1 MLPVESGRISKTRR
15 MMELRRYR
23 EGDVGA
29 LARLGVAAF
38 GNSVSDWEENFDPGR
53 NARLDLEQVHV
64 IEEDGEARASATV
77 LPLESYVEGE
87 PRPMGGISAVM
98 VHPAYR
104 RRGYAGE
111 LMRAVLRDMHER
123 DVALSLLAPFAHAFY
138 RVFGY
143 ELATED
149 IEYRL
154 KPSDLP
160 PSTEQSHLRAY
171 REEDLS
177 TLINLYE
184 AEARRHTLSV
194 RRSEAYW
201 KATLTKE
208 GTDGAVYERD
218 GGVEGYIIYRI
229 SGWQEQYPRRT
240 LKVDELVAATPRAKA
255 AFLSFMGG
263 LDPQVYGIKHFTP
276 RGEPLHPY
284 LKSSYVKAS
293 IEPDQ
298 MLCLVDVEK
307 ALGYLQLTPE
317 APLVL
322 DVKDDVIPDNHG
334 QYTIADGKVAR
345 GAEVEESVSLDVRQ
359 LAQLYAGYLPAKDLA
374 RHSLLDA
381 SSPEALE
388 LLDSLFPVGDP
399 WLYGLDHF

>member
-1 MLPVESGRISKTRR
+1 
-15 MMELRRYR
+15 MMELRTYR
-23 EGDVGA
+23 EGDVDA
-29 LARLGVAAF
+29 LTRVAVAAF
-38 GNSVSDWEENFDPGR
+38 GSSVSDWEQYFDPAQ

-77 LPLESYVEGE
+77 LPLESFVEGE
-87 PRPMGGISAVM
+87 PQPMGGISAVM

-104 RRGYAGE
+104 RRGYAGK
-111 LMRAVLRDMHER
+111 LMRAVLRDMRER
-123 DVALSLLAPFAHAFY
+123 EVALSLLSPFAHAFY

-160 PSTEQSHLRAY
+160 TSPEQGHLRAF
-171 REEDLS
+171 REKDLPS
-177 TLINLYE
+177 LMGLYE

-194 RRSEAYW
+194 RRSEGHW
-201 KATLTKE
+201 RSDEVRKNR
-208 GTDGAVYERD
+208 DIAVYER
-218 GGVEGYIIYRI
+218 GGVVEGYILYKI
-229 SGWQEQYPRRT
+229 SGWQEQDPRRT
-240 LKVDELVAATPRAKA
+240 LKVDEFVAATLRAREA
-255 AFLSFMGG
+255 LYSFMAG
-263 LDPQVYGIKHFTP
+263 LDPLVYGIKHFTP

-284 LKSSYVKAS
+284 LNSSYVKAR

-298 MLCLVDVEK
+298 MLRLVDVGK
-307 ALGYLQLTPE
+307 ALGYLELASE

-322 DVKDDVIPDNHG
+322 DIKDDVISENHSE
-334 QYTIADGKVAR
+334 YTIAHGRVVR
-345 GAEVEESVSLDVRQ
+345 GAEAEESVSLDVRQ
-359 LAQLYAGYLPAKDLA
+359 LAQLYAGYLPVKELA

-381 SSPEALE
+381 SSPEALD

-399 WLYGLDHF
+399 WLYGPDHF